1 MNPHAYLQDKK
12 QIEAIESIKRV
23 DEKGYLYHMVCN
35 YDYYDLPEA
44 FTAVISAGCSTF
56 VVKNLEGEVLFCR
69 NYDFSH
75 FHNNDRKNPRTGLN
89 MIIEGNNPKARYRSL
104 GVADTYWADFKNGSA
119 INGLLDDGKSDL
131 SAFVLSPFLTM
142 DGMNEKGLAIS
153 ILALSV
159 KSDYREIDFDEYEKI
174 MDPNK
179 RNMFLENS
187 GELPNPY
194 WLYASH
200 GSVVV
205 NKADRKA
212 WVASQPL
219 IQTVDPSKP
228 TLLHPVLMRM
238 ILDNC
243 ATVEEALAMAASFNV
258 KGAMPGADYHVM
270 VADASGKSRLIE
282 WIDNKMVTTDI
293 NHATNHYVAKE
304 DPFYKVKC
312 GRDECLKAGV
322 YRGRNGMREDYAERL
337 LGLVVQ
343 DPTNGMDQGK
353 TQYSCIYNLNK
364 KTLKIFSFG
373 DMSRSWNYELK

>member
-23 DEKGYLYHMVCN
+23 DEKGYLYQMVCN

>member
-1 MNPHAYLQDKK
+1 MNPHAFLQNEK
-12 QIEAIESIKRV
+12 QIEAIESIRRV

-44 FTAVISAGCSTF
+44 FKAVISAGCSTF

-119 INGLLDDGKSDL
+119 VNGLLDDGKSDL

-159 KSDYREIDFDEYEKI
+159 KSDYREIDFNEYEKI
-174 MDPNK
+174 MDSNK

-187 GELPNPY
+187 GELPDPY
-194 WLYASH
+194 WIYASH

-205 NKADRKA
+205 NKADCRA

-243 ATVEEALAMAASFNV
+243 GSVEEALAMAEGFNV

-304 DPFYKVKC
+304 DPFYKVSC

-322 YRGRNGMREDYAERL
+322 YRGRKGMREDYAERL

-353 TQYSCIYNLNK
+353 TQYSCIYNLNRR
-364 KTLKIFSFG
+364 TLKIFSFG
-373 DMSRSWNYELK
+373 DMSKSWSYELK

>member
-1 MNPHAYLQDKK
+1 MNPHVFLQNEK
-12 QIEAIESIKRV
+12 QIEAIESITRV

-44 FTAVISAGCSTF
+44 FKAVIDAGCSTF

-89 MIIEGNNPKARYRSL
+89 MIIEGNNPKVRYRSL
-104 GVADTYWADFKNGSA
+104 GVSDTYWTDFKNGSA
-119 INGLLDDGKSDL
+119 VNGLLDDGKSDL
-131 SAFVLSPFLTM
+131 SAFVLAPFLTM

-159 KSDYREIDFDEYEKI
+159 RSDYREIDYDEYEKI
-174 MDPNK
+174 LDPNK

-187 GELPNPY
+187 GELPDHY
-194 WLYASH
+194 WLYASY

-212 WVASQPL
+212 WVASHPL
-219 IQTVDPSKP
+219 VETVDPSKP

-243 ATVEEALAMAASFNV
+243 ASVEEALAMAEGFNV
-258 KGAMPGADYHVM
+258 KGAMPGADYHIM
-270 VADASGKSRLIE
+270 VADSTGKSRLIE

-304 DPFYKVKC
+304 DPFYKVSC

-337 LGLVVQ
+337 LSLVVQ
-343 DPTNGMDQGK
+343 DPENGMDQGK
-353 TQYSCIYNLNK
+353 TQYSCIYNLNRR
-364 KTLKIFSFG
+364 TLKIFSFG
-373 DMSRSWNYELK
+373 DMSRSWEYELK

>member
-1 MNPHAYLQDKK
+1 MNPHAYLQDEK
-12 QIEAIESIKRV
+12 QIEAIESIRRV

-44 FTAVISAGCSTF
+44 FKAVISAGCSTF

-75 FHNNDRKNPRTGLN
+75 FHNNDRSNPRTGLN

-159 KSDYREIDFDEYEKI
+159 KSDYREIDFNEYEKI

-179 RNMFLENS
+179 RNMFMENS

-194 WLYASH
+194 WLYASN

-212 WVASQPL
+212 WIASQPL
-219 IQTVDPSKP
+219 IQTMDPAKP

-238 ILDNC
+238 MLDNC
-243 ATVEEALAMAASFNV
+243 GNVEEALAMAERFNV

-304 DPFYKVKC
+304 DPFYKVRC

>member
-1 MNPHAYLQDKK
+1 MNPHAYLQNEK
-12 QIEAIESIKRV
+12 QIEAIESIRRV

-44 FTAVISAGCSTF
+44 FKAVISAGCSTF

-69 NYDFSH
+69 NYDYSH

-119 INGLLDDGKSDL
+119 INGMLDDGKSDL

-159 KSDYREIDFDEYEKI
+159 KSDYKEIDFNEYEKI
-174 MDPNK
+174 MDSNK
-179 RNMFLENS
+179 RNMFLEKS
-187 GELPNPY
+187 GELPDPY
-194 WLYASH
+194 WIYASN

-205 NKADRKA
+205 NKVDRKA

-219 IQTVDPSKP
+219 IKTEDPSKP

-238 ILDNC
+238 MLDNC
-243 ATVEEALAMAASFNV
+243 GSVEEALAMASGFNV
-258 KGAMPGADYHVM
+258 IGAMPGADYHVM
-270 VADASGKSRLIE
+270 VADSSGKSRLIE

-293 NHATNHYVAKE
+293 NHATNHYVAKRS
-304 DPFYKVKC
+304 DGSRHGPVPL
-312 GRDECLKAGV
+312 RDTWVPACRAWPARSL
-322 YRGRNGMREDYAERL
+322 R
-337 LGLVVQ
+337 
-343 DPTNGMDQGK
+343 
-353 TQYSCIYNLNK
+353 C
-364 KTLKIFSFG
+364 
-373 DMSRSWNYELK
+373 SRR

>member
-1 MNPHAYLQDKK
+1 MNPHAYLQNEK

-44 FTAVISAGCSTF
+44 FKAVISAGCSTF
-56 VVKNLEGEVLFCR
+56 VVKTLEGEVLFCR
-69 NYDFSH
+69 NYDYSH

-119 INGLLDDGKSDL
+119 INGMLDDGKSDL

-159 KSDYREIDFDEYEKI
+159 KSDYKEIDFNEYEKI
-174 MDPNK
+174 MDSNK
-179 RNMFLENS
+179 RNMFLEKS
-187 GELPNPY
+187 GELPDPY
-194 WLYASH
+194 WIYASN

-205 NKADRKA
+205 NKVDRKA

-219 IQTVDPSKP
+219 IKTEDPSKP

-238 ILDNC
+238 MLDNC
-243 ATVEEALAMAASFNV
+243 GSVEEALAMASGFNV
-258 KGAMPGADYHVM
+258 IGAMPGADYHVM
-270 VADASGKSRLIE
+270 VADSSGKSRLIE

-304 DPFYKVKC
+304 DPFYKVAC

-322 YRGRNGMREDYAERL
+322 YRGRKGMREDYAERL

-343 DPTNGMDQGK
+343 DPENGMDQGK

-373 DMSRSWNYELK
+373 DMSKSWEYELK

>member
-304 DPFYKVKC
+304 DPFYNVKC